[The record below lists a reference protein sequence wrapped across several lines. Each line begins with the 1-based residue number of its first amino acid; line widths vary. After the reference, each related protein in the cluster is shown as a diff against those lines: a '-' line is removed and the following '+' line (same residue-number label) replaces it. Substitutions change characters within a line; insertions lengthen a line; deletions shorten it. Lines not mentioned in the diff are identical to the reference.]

1 MKKITIQEAF
11 KQNDLEAIQNYIDI
25 GFDFGTLFST
35 TWQYLTVESIELLQ
49 KNNIKL
55 EQKDILNS
63 SDKRVFDEMFAQDRD
78 IFYKIF
84 YKIVYHGWMDMYD
97 WDWDVKRLFEKR
109 MFLDVVEPVIKSNN
123 IDMLYIMT
131 DKLNQIPR
139 TIVDSILYLKKYRD
153 LEFDDKIFKKLIA
166 KEKKILDFRYIEELI
181 INGYLEDIEDVMQEE
196 HPEINPLHLLIDH
209 YLQNTMKVSAWDG
222 VMEIIKDKD
231 ANIFIKYF
239 ESFKYDFD
247 KSFKI
252 QVYDRKAFKANG
264 QAFSLTPLTFLYKYV
279 KHKNKNKL
287 INQALQKSENIF
299 NNKIF
304 RIARTYQRYNDEV
317 LEFSGNYFETFGT
330 KETNDIIFSRL
341 NEEEFNKIKSETSKE
356 NLIKKAIKRD
366 DFDCKNF
373 AKWGF
378 SPSEEFIDFLIK
390 EIGEQKTKEYN
401 LINID
406 DLVKN
411 KDWCIEQ
418 LLDNNKSIIPKID
431 KNIVEDVIDSYV
443 SKENANEDIV
453 SSLLKEHINPI
464 IRQKMKYEWDYIS
477 FGFYG
482 VKKIDKTKIWQDVI
496 EIIDLKKPAQMNIK
510 TLANAFKYCF
520 NINENGTKEKFEEL
534 SKANQ
539 NKIKDFIIDT
549 NWYESNFG
557 KYLVSISPEIIKK
570 KDDIL
575 EKYLTYKRYEDLD
588 FALKS
593 GFEFKKSNGLWYY
606 LAIVFRCNN
615 DLDLGYAK
623 RIETDDKNNSY
634 YDIKVVDKLVE
645 ILLNQ
650 EFTNKKSIPANLK
663 HEAKTNLMDT
673 KQNIP
678 ASAILLV
685 HLIYFEKS
693 KLIEEFKNSF
703 KSEWKKIMKLEGLGA
718 RKGNFMHY
726 VIDISDKVKW
736 RNLKEYKSKDRK
748 EIYTKIANIIKDD
761 VDENQ
766 IDRYKQNWEKFA
778 QKQGFFSI

>member
-1 MKKITIQEAF
+1 
-11 KQNDLEAIQNYIDI
+11 
-25 GFDFGTLFST
+25 
-35 TWQYLTVESIELLQ
+35 
-49 KNNIKL
+49 
-55 EQKDILNS
+55 
-63 SDKRVFDEMFAQDRD
+63 
-78 IFYKIF
+78 
-84 YKIVYHGWMDMYD
+84 MDMYD

-109 MFLDVVEPVIKSNN
+109 MFLDVVQPVIKSNN
-123 IDMLYIMT
+123 LDMLYIMT

-153 LEFDDKIFKKLIA
+153 LEFDDKIFRKLIA
-166 KEKKILDFRYIEELI
+166 KEKKLLGFRELESFIIE
-181 INGYLEDIEDVMQEE
+181 GYLEDIEDVMQEE
-196 HPEINPLHLLIDH
+196 HPETNPLYLLIDH
-209 YLQNTMKVSAWDG
+209 YLQNIMKVSAWDG

-239 ESFKYDFD
+239 ASFKYDFD
-247 KSFKI
+247 KNFKI

-279 KHKNKNKL
+279 KHKDKNKL